1 MYFESISDALTM
13 AGHGP
18 YVWASYGITLAVLA
32 ALVINP
38 IQRQRSA
45 RRTIAAEVRRR
56 NAAQPK
62 ETQDASKA

>member
-1 MYFESISDALTM
+1 MYFESLSDALTM

-45 RRTIAAEVRRR
+45 LRAIAAEVRRR
-56 NAAQPK
+56 DAAKQK
-62 ETQDASKA
+62 ET